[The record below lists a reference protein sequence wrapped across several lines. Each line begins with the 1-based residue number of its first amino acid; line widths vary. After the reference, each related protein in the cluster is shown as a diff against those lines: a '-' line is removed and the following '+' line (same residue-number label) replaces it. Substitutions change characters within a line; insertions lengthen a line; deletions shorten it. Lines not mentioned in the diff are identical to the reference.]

1 MGGHI
6 RPRQSHWKRT
16 NSRTPGVWNA
26 AQGLPWKTAHGMGL
40 RAPPSGQ
47 GAVHCHGPY
56 GNTRCEALLAKAQT
70 STRRGEPEHCTSGR
84 AEFQASCATEALR
97 RPCEE
102 EDEGGGT
109 EGREGRREDEERAGR
124 RGVRTPP
131 DSKRAAEGKK

>member
-1 MGGHI
+1 
-6 RPRQSHWKRT
+6 
-16 NSRTPGVWNA
+16 
-26 AQGLPWKTAHGMGL
+26 MGL

-109 EGREGRREDEERAGR
+109 EGREGRREGREEAVGR
-124 RGVRTPP
+124 TWPRRVICTPGERLAPSSVASELARRQNSDLGVPGADGPTI
-131 DSKRAAEGKK
+131 AAQG

>member
-1 MGGHI
+1 
-6 RPRQSHWKRT
+6 
-16 NSRTPGVWNA
+16 
-26 AQGLPWKTAHGMGL
+26 MGL

-109 EGREGRREDEERAGR
+109 EGREGRTEGTKGRREDEERAGR